1 LIDEANFKQDSY
13 AYEYEG
19 HIIWGAT
26 ARILRQFIDLLKFE
40 SGALQ

>member
-1 LIDEANFKQDSY
+1 MDEANFKSDSY

-26 ARILRQFIDLLKFE
+26 ARILRQFVDLLKFE
-40 SGALQ
+40 SGARQ